1 MIGKAVL
8 NKRIVSIQEVLEI
21 LENRKKESELGYEQE
36 LAYEHAK
43 KFSRITKQKSEKLL
57 KELEEIKKL
66 SEEARIKIVE
76 ILPKNEDTLRQIIA
90 NEPYTLDESEI
101 KRIMELINEAKKG

>member
-1 MIGKAVL
+1 MIGKAIL

-43 KFSRITKQKSEKLL
+43 KFSKISKEKAEKLIQQL
-57 KELEEIKKL
+57 GEIKKL
-66 SEEARIKIVE
+66 SEEAKIKIVE
-76 ILPKNEDTLRQIIA
+76 ILPKNEDTLRQILA
-90 NEPYTLDESEI
+90 NEPYTLEENEI
-101 KRIMELINEAKKG
+101 KRVMELINEAKKG